1 VIKNTRMY
9 LPGARLASGL
19 CRHSCLE
26 HEHVPADEDT
36 LVRQSNDRLPAA
48 ALALSTKKVWEVIR
62 SQRDL
67 NLPAHKVRC
76 RSPEPLCSS
85 FQTLEVHMPRC
96 KVPVALLHGRRRCA
110 VTARCQA
117 EHDRL

>member
-1 VIKNTRMY
+1 MIKNTRMY

-67 NLPAHKVRC
+67 NLPAHKVRPGS
-76 RSPEPLCSS
+76 REPVFFPFDDAPWCICHEAKCLLPCC
-85 FQTLEVHMPRC
+85 TTVAA
-96 KVPVALLHGRRRCA
+96 VP
-110 VTARCQA
+110 
-117 EHDRL
+117 